1 MAEMKSP
8 HAMNLEVEGDVR
20 RDLQV
25 GENDR
30 LAVLDE
36 EHAPALVDLDDELA
50 DAAVELAAELTALAV
65 ALDAREGGS
74 QPPQTSERGPFF
86 T

>member
-25 GENDR
+25 GEVDR
-30 LAVLDE
+30 LAVFDE
-36 EHAPALVDLDDELA
+36 EHAPALADLD
-50 DAAVELAAELTALAV
+50 DAAVELAAALAALAV